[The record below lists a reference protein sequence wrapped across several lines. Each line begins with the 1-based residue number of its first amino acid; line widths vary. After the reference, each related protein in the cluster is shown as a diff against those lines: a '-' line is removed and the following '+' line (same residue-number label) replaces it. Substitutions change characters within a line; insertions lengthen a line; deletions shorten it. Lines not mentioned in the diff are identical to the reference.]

1 MGNNYKL
8 SSVITTRQF
17 SNDSYTQLAI
27 ANVVNHPTQSS
38 LPAKRLQHDVQ
49 QLHFKIS
56 RSKSTGETIMIIMM
70 ITDSQD
76 TSNVHIS
83 RRQQHHTNNMS
94 LSSNCDMQG
103 NHLHKLPQS
112 KFCFIINRWSISSR
126 VSVQVS

>member
-1 MGNNYKL
+1 MGNDYKL
-8 SSVITTRQF
+8 SSVITTCQF

-38 LPAKRLQHDVQ
+38 LPAKRLQHDIQ

-56 RSKSTGETIMIIMM
+56 RSKSTDETIMIIMM

-76 TSNVHIS
+76 TSDIHIS
-83 RRQQHHTNNMS
+83 QQHHTSNRS
-94 LSSNCDMQG
+94 LSSNCDVQG
-103 NHLHKLPQS
+103 SHLHKLPQS
-112 KFCFIINRWSISSR
+112 KFCFINNRWSISSR